1 MIRPKKKSKFLEEV
15 TKSNFCSI
23 LNPKTCLPFWMGV
36 SANAME
42 SNACYRVR
50 YINRVSKHQSVT
62 KNSIDFENIG
72 DKDIGNDRFSPNL
85 IRQIIL
91 MISLFFSNPI
101 MDNPPLKNS

>member
-42 SNACYRVR
+42 SNAYL
-50 YINRVSKHQSVT
+50 T
-62 KNSIDFENIG
+62 
-72 DKDIGNDRFSPNL
+72 
-85 IRQIIL
+85 IIL
-91 MISLFFSNPI
+91 GLGILKEKICFWKILSL
-101 MDNPPLKNS
+101 DNKS